1 MWTWIFV
8 AAFAIP
14 LAALAVYVVV
24 RDKRH
29 PVDHPPKGDGRGW
42 GNLWPR

>member
-1 MWTWIFV
+1 MRSIVMLFV
-8 AAFAIP
+8 
-14 LAALAVYVVV
+14 LLAVVVAYVSI
-24 RDKRH
+24 RDKHH